1 MAKKENLK
9 TIKSTEQDYAE
20 YRQMIAFEEYENIM
34 NLLVNSVKIENIEE
48 YVPED
53 IVKRWLFELG
63 RVSVFEMGNNRML
76 WAKCSGAGDDEYGQP
91 TMFTIITANGKTW
104 TIGRNSENLK
114 GVLYIKPN
122 RRGVF
127 DYLWQRCQ
135 ELAYV
140 RMCMQNNLV
149 ATENQLVYGC
159 PDVDTVNKMKTAFA
173 KRELG
178 MPVIFTENTDKSF
191 SDGIDVLGKD
201 VPFVADKLLA
211 MYTNIRNEILE
222 HFGILAGNTD
232 KKERVQVG
240 EIQSQLGYV
249 IDNIYMFIETFN
261 KHCEQNNLP
270 YKMTLNSTV
279 ENLYADYQNE
289 TEQGEN
295 ENGNE
300 TNI

>member
-63 RVSVFEMGNNRML
+63 RVSVFEMGNNKML

-127 DYLWQRCQ
+127 DYLWHRCQ
-135 ELAYV
+135 ELASV

-149 ATENQLVYGC
+149 ATENQLVY
-159 PDVDTVNKMKTAFA
+159 
-173 KRELG
+173 
-178 MPVIFTENTDKSF
+178 
-191 SDGIDVLGKD
+191 
-201 VPFVADKLLA
+201 
-211 MYTNIRNEILE
+211 Y
-222 HFGILAGNTD
+222 
-232 KKERVQVG
+232 
-240 EIQSQLGYV
+240 
-249 IDNIYMFIETFN
+249 
-261 KHCEQNNLP
+261 
-270 YKMTLNSTV
+270 
-279 ENLYADYQNE
+279 
-289 TEQGEN
+289 
-295 ENGNE
+295 
-300 TNI
+300 